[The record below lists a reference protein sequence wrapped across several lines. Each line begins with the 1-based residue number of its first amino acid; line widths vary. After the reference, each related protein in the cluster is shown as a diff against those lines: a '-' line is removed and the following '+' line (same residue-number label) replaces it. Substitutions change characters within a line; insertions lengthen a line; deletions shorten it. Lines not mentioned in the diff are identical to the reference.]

1 MLNKPKLFLQICRFR
16 IRSND
21 NFLEFE
27 FLDEEIF
34 HLIYVRR
41 YLIQVILFY
50 LVILLDPDQ
59 PSYRS

>member
-1 MLNKPKLFLQICRFR
+1 MLNKQKLFLQICKFR